1 MPDCIVVG
9 GGIIGLLTARE
20 LFKRDVDVLL
30 VERGALG
37 GESSWAGG
45 GIISPLYPWLYHDCV
60 NALAQIS
67 KSVYTGLVDELKSE
81 SGINCELIQS
91 GLLIAG
97 AQENRQAVEWAQKWS
112 EPTIVVDNFSDMKQI
127 EPELDVSLSDGIWM
141 PDIKQVRNPKMLAAL
156 KSSFDHGGIP
166 YRENTPVDEM
176 LIKDGRVAGV
186 KIGNEEILSDKV
198 IIASGAWSSKLVDDA
213 ISVEPVKGQMI
224 MYKGNPGL
232 VKRIVLFGGHYIIPR
247 ADGRILAGSTLEK
260 KGFDKSISEDAM
272 QELHQAATGIIP
284 ALESIPVERQW
295 SGLRPGTEHGI
306 PYICEHD
313 EIKGLFI
320 NSGHFRNG
328 IVLGPASA
336 LLIADLVCDSAPLLD
351 KSPYVIGALH

>member
-1 MPDCIVVG
+1 MPDCIIVG

-20 LFKRDVDVLL
+20 LHMRNVDVLL
-30 VERGALG
+30 LEQSSLG

-60 NALAQIS
+60 NALAQVS
-67 KSVYTGLVDELKSE
+67 KTMYPQLVAELKQE
-81 SGINCELIQS
+81 SDVDCELIQS
-91 GLLIAG
+91 GLLIVG
-97 AQENRQAVEWAQKWS
+97 DNKKRQVLEWSEKWS
-112 EPTIVVDNFSDMKQI
+112 ESVVIVDTHSGMDQI
-127 EPELDVSLSDGIWM
+127 EPELDVSFSHGIWM
-141 PDIKQVRNPKMLAAL
+141 PDIKQVRNPKLLVAL
-156 KSSFDHGGIP
+156 KSSFERRGIP

-176 LIKDGRVAGV
+176 LMKDGRVTGV
-186 KIGNEEILSDKV
+186 RVGDEEIFSDKV
-198 IIASGAWSSKLVDDA
+198 IVASGAWSSKLLKNR
-213 ISVEPVKGQMI
+213 INVEPVKGQMI
-224 MYKGNPGL
+224 MYKGSPGL
-232 VKRIVLFGGHYIIPR
+232 IKRIVLFDGHYIIPR

-260 KGFDKSISEDAM
+260 KGFDKSISADAM
-272 QELHQAATGIIP
+272 RELHQAATDIIP
-284 ALESIPVERQW
+284 ALEEIPIERQW

-336 LLIADLVCDSAPLLD
+336 TLIADLVCDSVPLLD